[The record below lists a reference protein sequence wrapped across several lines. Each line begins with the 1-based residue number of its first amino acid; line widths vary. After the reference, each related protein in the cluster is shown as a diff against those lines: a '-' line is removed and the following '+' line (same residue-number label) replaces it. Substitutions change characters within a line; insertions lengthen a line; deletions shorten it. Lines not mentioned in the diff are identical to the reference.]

1 MIKNSLM
8 EEEKIEIRSEEVQ
21 EILGQ
26 TPQWIIRWGITV
38 LFAIVFLF
46 LFSSWFFKYP
56 DILIAPIVITTENP
70 PTPVMARNNG
80 NIAELFISDKQKVKA
95 NQYLAYIE
103 NPAIFS
109 NFQVTKIILDSLKK
123 VVTHFDNE
131 LLSIDLKQDY
141 TLGDLQPGYSSFAK
155 QISVYEDFIKLNF
168 HQRKISALKEQI
180 IKYEFYKKG
189 LLDQLEITE
198 NEHLFNK
205 KKYSRDSILLLQN
218 LIPDAEFEKSE
229 KVFLQSKRSLQ
240 EAVNIIT
247 STQIRINEL
256 EQSILDLELDYA
268 QQRTGI
274 ENELRSQ
281 YDNLL
286 SQYAQFEHN
295 YILKSPVE
303 GTVAFTKYW
312 SSNQSVTSG
321 ELVFTVI
328 SSKPKEIIGKVK
340 LPIQRSGKVKI
351 GLKVIIKLDN
361 YPYKEYGVLKGSIKS
376 ISLVPSDNSYIVE
389 VELKNGLTSNY
400 NKVLEFTQEMQGSA
414 EIITE
419 DMRLIER
426 LVQPIK
432 YILKK
437 NLE

>member
-1 MIKNSLM
+1 M

-26 TPQWIIRWGITV
+26 PPRWIIRWGITV

-56 DILIAPIVITTENP
+56 DILIAPIVLTTENP
-70 PTPVMARNNG
+70 PTPIIARNNG
-80 NIAELFISDKQKVKA
+80 KISELFISDKQNVKA

-109 NFQVTKIILDSLKK
+109 SFLETKIILDSLKR
-123 VVTHFDNE
+123 TMSHFDNE
-131 LLSIDLKQDY
+131 LLNTDLKQDY
-141 TLGDLQPGYSSFAK
+141 TLGDLQSGYSSFTK
-155 QISVYEDFIKLNF
+155 QISVYKDFKKLNF

-180 IKYEFYKKG
+180 TKYEFYKSG
-189 LLDQLEITE
+189 LLDQLKITQ
-198 NEHLFNK
+198 NEHLLNK
-205 KKYSRDSILLLQN
+205 KQFLRDSVLLLQN
-218 LIPDAEFEKSE
+218 LIPDADFEKSE
-229 KVFLQSKRSLQ
+229 KVFLQSKRSLR
-240 EAVNIIT
+240 EAGNNIT

-256 EQSILDLELDYA
+256 EQSILDLELNYT
-268 QQRTGI
+268 QQKTGI

-286 SQYAQFEHN
+286 SQYAQFEHSF
-295 YILKSPVE
+295 ILKSPVE

-312 SSNQSVTSG
+312 STNQSVTSG
-321 ELVFTVI
+321 EFVFTVI
-328 SSKPKEIIGKVK
+328 SSKPREIFGKVK
-340 LPIQRSGKVKI
+340 LPLQRSGKVKV

-361 YPYKEYGVLKGSIKS
+361 YPYREYGVLFGSVKS
-376 ISLVPSDNSYIVE
+376 ISLVPSENTYMLE
-389 VELKNGLTSNY
+389 VSLSKGLESNY
-400 NKVLEFTQEMQGSA
+400 HKKLDFTQEMQGTA
-414 EIITE
+414 EIVTE

-426 LVQPIK
+426 LIQPVK

-437 NLE
+437 NLN

>member
-1 MIKNSLM
+1 M

-26 TPQWIIRWGITV
+26 TPHWIIRWGITV

-56 DILIAPIVITTENP
+56 DILVAPIVITTENP
-70 PTPVMARNNG
+70 PTPVIARNNG
-80 NIAELFISDKQKVKA
+80 KISELFISDKQKVNA

-109 NFQVTKIILDSLKK
+109 NFLETKIILDRLKK
-123 VVTHFDNE
+123 TVIHFDNE
-131 LLSIDLKQDY
+131 LLNIDLKQDY
-141 TLGDLQPGYSSFAK
+141 TLGDLQSGYSSFAK
-155 QISVYEDFIKLNF
+155 QISVYDDFTKLNF
-168 HQRKISALKEQI
+168 HQKKISAIKEQI
-180 IKYEFYKKG
+180 SKYEFYKKG
-189 LLDQLEITE
+189 LLDQLEITQ
-198 NEHLFNK
+198 NEHLLNK
-205 KKYSRDSILLLQN
+205 RQYLRDSILLLQN

-229 KVFLQSKRSLQ
+229 KVFLQSKRSLR
-240 EAVNIIT
+240 EAGNTIT

-256 EQSILDLELDYA
+256 EQNILDLELDYT
-268 QQRTGI
+268 QQKTGI

-286 SQYAQFEHN
+286 SQYAQFEHS
-295 YILKSPVE
+295 YILKSPVD

-312 SSNQSVTSG
+312 STNQSVTSG

-328 SSKPKEIIGKVK
+328 SSKPREIIGKVK
-340 LPIQRSGKVKI
+340 LPLQRSGKVKV

-361 YPYKEYGVLKGSIKS
+361 YPYREYGVLIGFVKS
-376 ISLVPSDNSYIVE
+376 ISLVSSENTYMVE
-389 VELKNGLTSNY
+389 IKLSNGLESNY
-400 NKVLEFTQEMQGSA
+400 HKKLDFTQEMQGSA
-414 EIITE
+414 EIVTE

-426 LVQPIK
+426 LIQPVR
-432 YILKK
+432 YILRK
-437 NLE
+437 NLN